1 MNVSPN
7 KKIMFLIAT
16 LYQGGAERVLSELSC
31 NLPDNIEQVIVVY
44 EKKITYPLKGK
55 LLCLKSPPNSL
66 SVFIRAYKFIQRIF
80 RLKEIIKEEMP
91 DCVMSFMGEAN
102 VQNALVSKNPILTV
116 HGRMSKDHRSVSGWI
131 LRLLM
136 PVFYNKAKVVVVSEG
151 IKKDLTKRYRLRE
164 NQVRVIHNPVN
175 IERVQQLSKER
186 LNEEIFE
193 DIPVVITLGRLCKQK
208 GHWYLLR
215 ALSEVRKRL
224 PCKLMIL
231 GSGELEA
238 YLKKL
243 VYQFQLKND
252 VVFLGWQKNPFK
264 FLAHA
269 KVFVLSS
276 LWEGFGNVLIEAMA
290 CGLPVISTDCLYGPR
305 EIIAPQSRYDYQTN
319 DVEYAEFGILTPV
332 CDGKFYKADDPLTR
346 EETILAD
353 AIIKMMMDKEA
364 SEHYS
369 KVGMQRA
376 CDFDVKIVVRK
387 YMQLLTEVHSYK

>member
-44 EKKITYPLKGK
+44 EKKITYPFKGK

-91 DCVMSFMGEAN
+91 DCVVSFMGEAN
-102 VQNALVSKNPILTV
+102 VLNVLVSKNPILTV
-116 HGRMSKDHRSVSGWI
+116 HSSISQNHQSVSGLI
-131 LRLLM
+131 LRSLIPL
-136 PVFYNKAKVVVVSEG
+136 FYNKAKVVVVSKG
-151 IKKDLTKRYRLRE
+151 LKKDLTKRYRLRE

-175 IERVQQLSKER
+175 IERVRQLSKER

-193 DIPVVITLGRLCKQK
+193 DIPVVITLGRLCEVK
-208 GHWYLLR
+208 GHWHLLR

-224 PCKLMIL
+224 ACKLMIL
-231 GSGELEA
+231 GSGELEEC
-238 YLKKL
+238 LKKL
-243 VYQFQLKND
+243 VYQFQLEND
-252 VVFLGWQKNPFK
+252 VVFLGWQQNPFK
-264 FLAHA
+264 FLARA

-276 LWEGFGNVLIEAMA
+276 LWESFGNVLIEAMA

-305 EIIAPQSRYDYQTN
+305 EIIAPKSRYDYQTN
-319 DVEYAEFGILTPV
+319 DVEYAEFGVLTPV

-353 AIIKMMMDKEA
+353 AIIKMMTDKEA

-376 CDFDVKIVVRK
+376 RDFDVKIVVQK
-387 YMQLLTEVHSYK
+387 YMQLLTAVHSYK